1 MAFAWFNIDGKQV
14 YRRVPEERVN
24 NRSGLSMPM
33 IISDRINP
41 VQSMADGKVY
51 DSMTELKRS
60 HDGFTEGQVFDPN
73 NIKRPD
79 LPQFTKK
86 DAADLVDKSTAA
98 ISSGYK
104 VDVIDK
110 NF

>member
-1 MAFAWFNIDGKQV
+1 MTYAWFNIDGKQV

-51 DSMTELKRS
+51 DSMTELRRS
-60 HDGFTEGQVFDPN
+60 HAGFTEGQAFDPN

-86 DAADLVDKSTAA
+86 DAAELVEKSTAA
-98 ISSGYK
+98 INNGYK
-104 VDVIDK
+104 VDVVDK